1 LRIDQWG
8 DLPPNIYTADVF
20 LSAGDHEIKLE
31 FIEASGGATASL
43 SWADATGVNCLPN
56 TPLPL
61 ISSVPQT
68 GGGENIAS
76 TAPSQAPKRCG
87 QKNSD

>member
-1 LRIDQWG
+1 V
-8 DLPPNIYTADVF
+8 A
-20 LSAGDHEIKLE
+20 LSAGAHEIRLE
-31 FIEASGGATASL
+31 YFEYSGGAVALL

-61 ISSVPQT
+61 ISNVPQA

-76 TAPSQAPKRCG
+76 TAPSQTPKRCG